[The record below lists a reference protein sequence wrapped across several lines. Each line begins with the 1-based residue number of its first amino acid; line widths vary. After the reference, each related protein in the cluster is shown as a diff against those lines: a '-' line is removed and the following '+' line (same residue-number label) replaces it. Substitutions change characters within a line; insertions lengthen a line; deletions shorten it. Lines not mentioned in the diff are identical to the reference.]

1 MRTSLNGKLGGGVV
15 AAVAVVVLFSACAK
29 SSTTLAGGPSPASGG
44 GGGGTAVTVSATT
57 VPGVGKV
64 LVTSQGMTL
73 YYLKTETNGSIKCT
87 GSCASAWPPLLLPS
101 GTASASAGAGVTG
114 KLGTIARP
122 EGTTQVTYNGMPL
135 YTFTSDS
142 PGAASG
148 QGVSNF
154 YAVTASGSGGPAP
167 SATASGSGH
176 YGY

>member
-1 MRTSLNGKLGGGVV
+1 MRTSLNGKLGGGVA
-15 AAVAVVVLFSACAK
+15 AAVALVVLFSACAK
-29 SSTTLAGGPSPASGG
+29 SSTTPASGPLPAS
-44 GGGGTAVTVSATT
+44 GGGGTAVTVSAAA
-57 VPGVGKV
+57 VPGVGQV

-122 EGTTQVTYNGMPL
+122 EGTTQVTYDGMPL

-142 PGAASG
+142 TGVASG

-154 YAVTASGSGGPAP
+154 YAVAASGSGGPAP
-167 SATASGSGH
+167 SATASSSGH

>member
-1 MRTSLNGKLGGGVV
+1 MRTSLNGKLGGGVAATV
-15 AAVAVVVLFSACAK
+15 ALVVLFSACAK
-29 SSTTLAGGPSPASGG
+29 SSTTPASGPSPAS
-44 GGGGTAVTVSATT
+44 GGGGTAVTVSAAA
-57 VPGVGKV
+57 VPGVGQV

-122 EGTTQVTYNGMPL
+122 EGTTQVTYDGMPL

-167 SATASGSGH
+167 SATASSSGH

>member
-1 MRTSLNGKLGGGVV
+1 MRMSLNGKLGGGV
-15 AAVAVVVLFSACAK
+15 AAVVAVVVLFSACAK
-29 SSTTLAGGPSPASGG
+29 SSTTPANGPSPASGG
-44 GGGGTAVTVSATT
+44 GAAVTVSAAA
-57 VPGVGKV
+57 VPGVGQV

-73 YYLKTETNGSIKCT
+73 YYLKSETSGSIKCT

-114 KLGTIARP
+114 KLGTITRP

-148 QGVSNF
+148 QGVSGF
-154 YAVTASGSGGPAP
+154 FAVAASGSGGPTP
-167 SATASGSGH
+167 SATKSNSSH

>member
-15 AAVAVVVLFSACAK
+15 VAVALVVLFSACAK
-29 SSTTLAGGPSPASGG
+29 SSTTPAGGPSPASGG
-44 GGGGTAVTVSATT
+44 GGTAVTVSAAA
-57 VPGVGKV
+57 VPGVGQV

-87 GSCASAWPPLLLPS
+87 GSCASAWPPLLLSS

-135 YTFTSDS
+135 YTFTSDG

-167 SATASGSGH
+167 SATASGSSH